1 MVEDID
7 DIGIRIY
14 IAKDTDVGADPD
26 IYIKLE
32 IIILSEINK
41 ILKRNIYF

>member
-14 IAKDTDVGADPD
+14 IAKDTDVGADPE
-26 IYIKLE
+26 IYIY
-32 IIILSEINK
+32 
-41 ILKRNIYF
+41 IYNWRSSY